1 MKKQPQKPK
10 RTCGMCIHE
19 WACAAQICG
28 NLHNTDAWNCVNFET
43 VKSFC
48 DRMACLGTMPTAK
61 EKVLDLLVTYYQRE
75 TNPEREELLIE
86 LYHRVKEMT

>member
-61 EKVLDLLVTYYQRE
+61 EKVLDLLVTYYQHE
-75 TNPEREELLIE
+75 EKPEREELLME
-86 LYHRVKEMT
+86 LYHRVKEME